1 MSTYKVKH
9 RAFGDGIVT
18 SIDNGQIKVKFE
30 TAEKTFLVKGFDK
43 FFTIFDAE
51 LQTIVDEAN
60 KEVVLNTPPTV
71 ATHLTHYIQPT
82 RTVSSQG
89 RAASSLLGPR
99 SQTIAVRS
107 EQQMYELVGYMA
119 HPGRISSIE
128 AEVPMDG
135 RDDIFEELF
144 PGQTYRPITMG
155 DTPSGMPNKL
165 SPQFR
170 INFSSLRNCPQIL
183 RDNMGA
189 GNASCVGRINKSKFV
204 LTLVERYGFRF
215 GDTQNTNE
223 IRKLAIDRGYQAE
236 FERGYNL

>member
-9 RAFGDGIVT
+9 RSFGDGIVT

-30 TAEKTFLVKGFDK
+30 TAEKTFLVKEFDK
-43 FFTIFDAE
+43 FFIIFDAE

-60 KEVVLNTPPTV
+60 KEVVLNTPPTA
-71 ATHLTHYIQPT
+71 ATHPAQAIQPT
-82 RTVSSQG
+82 KMFSSQG

-99 SQTIAVRS
+99 SQTIAVRN

-119 HPGRISSIE
+119 RPGRIGSIE

-189 GNASCVGRINKSKFV
+189 GNGSCVGRINKSKFV

-215 GDTQNTNE
+215 GDIQNTSE